1 MDWRPSGHLLKT
13 NDLVHAIFDPE
24 SDAAKLLVK
33 ATMGEVELFAA
44 QKSWNAILWLINN
57 TLKIDGKPV
66 YTGQQLGNL
75 RAALP
80 IVWKKL

>member
-57 TLKIDGKPV
+57 TLKIDGKPI

>member
-57 TLKIDGKPV
+57 TLKVDGKPV
-66 YTGQQLGNL
+66 YTCLL
-75 RAALP
+75 YTSPSPRDDR
-80 IVWKKL
+80 

>member
-44 QKSWNAILWLINN
+44 QKSLNAILWLINN

>member
-75 RAALP
+75 RASLP

>member
-57 TLKIDGKPV
+57 TLKVDGKPV
-66 YTGQQLGNL
+66 YTGKQLGNL

>member
-57 TLKIDGKPV
+57 TLKVDGKPV

>member
-57 TLKIDGKPV
+57 TLKNDGKPV

-75 RAALP
+75 RAALT

>member
-57 TLKIDGKPV
+57 TLKVDGKPV
-66 YTGQQLGNL
+66 YTGQQLGSL

>member
-1 MDWRPSGHLLKT
+1 
-13 NDLVHAIFDPE
+13 
-24 SDAAKLLVK
+24 
-33 ATMGEVELFAA
+33 MGEVELFAA

-57 TLKIDGKPV
+57 TLKVDGKPV
-66 YTGQQLGNL
+66 YTGQQLGKL

>member
-24 SDAAKLLVK
+24 SDAAKLLLK

-57 TLKIDGKPV
+57 TLKVDGKPV

>member
-1 MDWRPSGHLLKT
+1 MDWRPPGHLLKT

-75 RAALP
+75 RASLP

>member
-57 TLKIDGKPV
+57 TLKVDGKPV
-66 YTGQQLGNL
+66 YTGQQLGKL

>member
-13 NDLVHAIFDPE
+13 NDLVHAIYDPE

>member
-13 NDLVHAIFDPE
+13 KDLVHAIFDPE

-66 YTGQQLGNL
+66 YSGQQLGNL
-75 RAALP
+75 RASLP

>member
-33 ATMGEVELFAA
+33 ATMGEVELFAS

-57 TLKIDGKPV
+57 TLKVDGKPV

>member
-1 MDWRPSGHLLKT
+1 MDWRPTGHLLKT

>member
-66 YTGQQLGNL
+66 YSGQQLGNL
-75 RAALP
+75 RASLP

>member
-66 YTGQQLGNL
+66 YTGLQLGNL

>member
-57 TLKIDGKPV
+57 TLKVDGKPV

-75 RAALP
+75 RDALP